1 MTAASSTTQKI
12 NLNSCTHEQVFKAL
26 ACVDARLATA
36 TVKDN
41 GPYKIAHPVRHVSDM
56 SEYYIP
62 SASDTI
68 QLTRLGN
75 PKVRDWLP
83 SEFGPDGP
91 YWTKKGL
98 APGKLLSTT

>member
-26 ACVDARLATA
+26 ARGYAELATA

-41 GPYKIAHPVRHVSDM
+41 SPNKIAHPVRHVSDM

-62 SASDTI
+62 SASDI
-68 QLTRLGN
+68 FQLTRLGN
-75 PKVRDWLP
+75 HKVCVTP
-83 SEFGPDGP
+83 
-91 YWTKKGL
+91 
-98 APGKLLSTT
+98 